1 MNKNKIDNRMFIG
14 MMIFIAVFAVGRE
27 IINLNKKP
35 SEQQV
40 IEFLAEAE
48 EKINNEL
55 NDEVLQSV
63 KVYIEDNTKVVMEY
77 TVKIDYPKENV
88 DNAIT
93 LTMNDL
99 EKYDFKGNIKKMN
112 SFLKIKDLSLLY
124 RYLNYDSSLVFEL
137 EYNKDGFK
145 GYKVGENYLN
155 N

>member
-1 MNKNKIDNRMFIG
+1 MNNKKVDQRIIISVMV
-14 MMIFIAVFAVGRE
+14 FIAIFSVTRE

-55 NDEVLQSV
+55 NDETLQSV
-63 KVYIEDNTKVVMEY
+63 KVYIEDNTKVVIEY
-77 TVKIDYPKENV
+77 TVKIDFPKEKV

-112 SFLKIKDLSLLY
+112 SFLKIKDLLLLY
-124 RYLNYDSSLVFEL
+124 RYLNYDSSLIFEL

-145 GYKVGENYLN
+145 GYKVGDKYLN

>member
-55 NDEVLQSV
+55 NDETLKSV

-124 RYLNYDSSLVFEL
+124 RYLNYDSSLIFEL

>member
-48 EKINNEL
+48 EEINNEL
-55 NDEVLQSV
+55 NDEVIQSV

-93 LTMNDL
+93 LTMNGL
-99 EKYDFKGNIKKMN
+99 EKQDFKGNIKKMN

-124 RYLNYDSSLVFEL
+124 RYLNYDSSLIFEL

>member
-1 MNKNKIDNRMFIG
+1 MNKNKIDNRMFLG

-137 EYNKDGFK
+137 EYDKDGFK